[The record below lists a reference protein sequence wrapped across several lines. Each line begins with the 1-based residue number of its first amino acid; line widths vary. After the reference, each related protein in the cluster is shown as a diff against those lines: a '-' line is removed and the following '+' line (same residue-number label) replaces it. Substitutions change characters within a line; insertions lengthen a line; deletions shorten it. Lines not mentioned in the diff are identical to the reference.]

1 MPNPCGPWKDSPESF
16 SRILLY
22 AGLAFL
28 TLFFP
33 AFVAAMRLR
42 SRDLKSRGI
51 VTNYVRARTL
61 WSAGAC
67 SRFSVRRKPQPARR
81 ASALPHAEGEFFR
94 ETKSNGAITKAGA
107 SSRTPQKKRPGLD
120 RDAEG

>member
-33 AFVAAMRLR
+33 AFVVAAMRLR

-51 VTNYVRARTL
+51 VTNYVRPRTL
-61 WSAGAC
+61 WSAGLAPALPAAANRNQREGHQLC
-67 SRFSVRRKPQPARR
+67 HTLKASSSARR
-81 ASALPHAEGEFFR
+81 SQME
-94 ETKSNGAITKAGA
+94 
-107 SSRTPQKKRPGLD
+107 Q
-120 RDAEG
+120 

>member
-33 AFVAAMRLR
+33 AFAAAAMSLR

-51 VTNYVRARTL
+51 VTNYVRRRTL
-61 WSAGAC
+61 WSAGAY
-67 SRFSVRRKPQPARR
+67 SRFSGCRKPQPERR
-81 ASALPHAEGEFFR
+81 ASALLHAEGEFFR
-94 ETKSNGAITKAGA
+94 ETKSNGAMAKAGV
-107 SSRTPQKKRPGLD
+107 STRTPKKNVPVKPG
-120 RDAEG
+120 R

>member
-28 TLFFP
+28 MLFFP
-33 AFVAAMRLR
+33 AFVVAAMSLR

-51 VTNYVRARTL
+51 VTNYVRPRTL

-67 SRFSVRRKPQPARR
+67 SRFSGCRNQPP
-81 ASALPHAEGEFFR
+81 ALLHAEGEFFR
-94 ETKSNGAITKAGA
+94 ETKSNGAIAKAGA
-107 SSRTPQKKRPGLD
+107 SSRTPQKKKRPGKTGTL
-120 RDAEG
+120 